1 MTAQKF
7 FKDYEQMPSE
17 LNLWKNARS
26 ARTSKENLSKEK
38 AVTLLQL
45 NEKEKMMKQMEFD
58 FEQVVSQK
66 QKEIDHLKDMV
77 DKAYQSIGAYKDSAN
92 ALQQ

>member
-1 MTAQKF
+1 MV
-7 FKDYEQMPSE
+7 
-17 LNLWKNARS
+17 
-26 ARTSKENLSKEK
+26 RTSNEKLSKDN

-45 NEKEKMMKQMEFD
+45 NEKEKMMKRMEFD

>member
-1 MTAQKF
+1 
-7 FKDYEQMPSE
+7 MPSE
-17 LNLWKNARS
+17 QKLWQNARIV
-26 ARTSKENLSKEK
+26 RTSNEKLSKDN

-45 NEKEKMMKQMEFD
+45 NEKEKMMKRMEFD

>member
-1 MTAQKF
+1 M
-7 FKDYEQMPSE
+7 
-17 LNLWKNARS
+17 
-26 ARTSKENLSKEK
+26 
-38 AVTLLQL
+38 LQL
-45 NEKEKMMKQMEFD
+45 NEKEKMMKRMEFE
-58 FEQVVSQK
+58 FEQLVSQK